1 MGSAVR
7 VVTIQRGVDPREYAV
22 MAFGGAG
29 PVHAVKVAEQFE
41 IPNVI
46 VPLSPGLTSAL
57 GLLVSD
63 MAEDY
68 VATLLMD
75 SREADI
81 GRIRQLLEELEQNAS
96 AALRSQGVE
105 QSNIVIQRQI
115 DVRFKHQSHE
125 LSVPIPAGVIDA
137 ATVSAAEEGFRKLYY
152 ELYGVLPNDPCQF
165 VNFGVRAIG
174 IVPKPELTQAEAGDG
189 NSRRALKTSR
199 KAYFAETATFV
210 EVRVYD
216 RSRLRPGDLIQ
227 GPAILEEPDSTTVCP
242 PRYAVSVDGYLNL
255 HINKQ

>member
-1 MGSAVR
+1 MQTAKGIYEIANTHMGSAVR

-41 IPNVI
+41 IPNMI
-46 VPLSPGLTSAL
+46 VPVSPGLASAL

-81 GRIRQLLEELEQNAS
+81 GRIRQLLEQLEQTAR
-96 AALRSQGVE
+96 AALRAQGVAE
-105 QSNIVIQRQI
+105 SDIVIQRLI

-125 LSVPIPAGVIDA
+125 LSVPIPDGPIDA
-137 ATVSAAEEGFRKLYY
+137 ATVSAAEEGI
-152 ELYGVLPNDPCQF
+152 PQ
-165 VNFGVRAIG
+165 
-174 IVPKPELTQAEAGDG
+174 T
-189 NSRRALKTSR
+189 
-199 KAYFAETATFV
+199 
-210 EVRVYD
+210 
-216 RSRLRPGDLIQ
+216 IQ
-227 GPAILEEPDSTTVCP
+227 
-242 PRYAVSVDGYLNL
+242 
-255 HINKQ
+255 